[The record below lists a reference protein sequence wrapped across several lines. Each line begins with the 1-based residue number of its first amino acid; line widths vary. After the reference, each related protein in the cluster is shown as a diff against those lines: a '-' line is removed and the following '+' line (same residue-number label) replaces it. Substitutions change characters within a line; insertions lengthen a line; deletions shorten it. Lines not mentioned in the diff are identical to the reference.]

1 MNEKVLN
8 HTLLKSIILHLF
20 PGIITGLAYFLL
32 VPVVNELG
40 YPSVIALII
49 AGIIALVPFE
59 FGVLYY
65 QKKRTGKS
73 FFNGV
78 IKYCKPIPL
87 WQYFLW
93 IPIIFLS
100 AGIIFSVFNNLN
112 LDINELFSWIP
123 DEYIL
128 GNGLTNEYTKQKL
141 LITYSLFFVFIV
153 IVFPVIEELY
163 FRGYLLPR
171 MPAKLGGFTTISH
184 SALFALYHTWT
195 PWLFVTRTLAVF
207 PLIFIVKRKENIW
220 VGIIA
225 HCLLNSL
232 DFFMGIAFISNIS

>member
-1 MNEKVLN
+1 MEEKVFN
-8 HTLLKSIILHLF
+8 HTLFESIILHIL
-20 PGIITGLAYFLL
+20 PGILTGLVYFLI
-32 VPVVNELG
+32 VPFVSALG
-40 YPSVIALII
+40 YPSVMALII

-59 FGVLYY
+59 FGVLFY

-78 IKYCKPIPL
+78 IKYCKPMPL

-93 IPIIFLS
+93 VPIIFLS
-100 AGIIFSVFNNLN
+100 AGIVFTVFNKLNLN
-112 LDINELFSWIP
+112 ISDLFSWIP
-123 DEYIL
+123 DEYIIE
-128 GNGLTNEYTKQKL
+128 NGLTNEYTKQKL

-153 IVFPVIEELY
+153 FVFPVLEELY

-171 MPAKLGGFTTISH
+171 MPVKLGGFTAITH

-195 PWLFVTRTLAVF
+195 PWLFVTRILAVF
-207 PLIFIVKRKENIW
+207 PLIYIVKRKENIW
-220 VGIIA
+220 VGIIS

-232 DFFMGIAFISNIS
+232 DFIIGIIFISNI

>member
-1 MNEKVLN
+1 MDEKALK
-8 HTLLKSIILHLF
+8 HTLFISIILHLF

-32 VPVVNELG
+32 VPSVKELG
-40 YPSVIALII
+40 YPSVMALII

-65 QKKRTGKS
+65 QKKRTGNS

-78 IKYCKPIPL
+78 IKYCKPMRI
-87 WQYFLW
+87 WQYFLS

-112 LDINELFSWIP
+112 LNFNELFGWIP

-141 LITYSLFFVFIV
+141 LITYSLFFIFIV

-171 MPAKLGGFTTISH
+171 MPEKLGGFTAISH

-207 PLIFIVKRKENIW
+207 PLIYIVKRKENIW

-232 DFFMGIAFISNIS
+232 DFIMGIIFIINIS